1 MTTTIPD
8 ADQRKRALD
17 PECSFIVQ
25 APAGSG
31 KTELLIQRYLTL
43 LARVEQPESVVAM
56 TFTRKAAGEMQ
67 RRMLKALLEGLGPRP
82 EADHAALTWELAR
95 AVLDRDKALGWDLFR
110 NPSRLRVRTID
121 SLCSS
126 ITRQM
131 PWVSRL
137 GAPPEIVEDASDLYA
152 EAARHTIELLEG
164 ERWAAPVEA
173 LLVHLDNDFQTLRDL
188 IADMLKR
195 RDQWLRHLGGKSDL
209 AELRPQLEAALDRAI
224 RDGVALARAAAP
236 PALAGEIVTIA
247 AFGGA
252 NAGTACAGIAGLP
265 DDGGIDAWL
274 AIADLLLTGKDEW
287 RKTVNKNQGFSPADR
302 PMKERC
308 LALLAGLAGEE
319 KFRLALAELR
329 VLPASRYDEPQWRA
343 LEALLQVLPLAV
355 AELQVEF
362 RRAGVADYAEVALAA
377 LRALGENGDPTDLA
391 LRLDYQIRHLLVDEF
406 QDTSV
411 SQYTLIEQLTAGWE
425 QGDGRTVFAV
435 GDPMQSIYRF
445 REAMVGL
452 FLKACEE
459 GIGDVKLEPV
469 RLSANFRSDEGIVTW
484 VNATFPEVLPDD
496 EDIATGAIPF
506 RRSDPVR
513 EPKLNPAVELHP
525 YVGRD
530 DGQEAAKVVE
540 LVRAAQG
547 RGAKSVAI
555 LVRARTHLPAIL
567 RALGNAGLRFRAV
580 EIDGLAG
587 VPMIQDL
594 MALTRALLHPADR
607 IAWLGILRAPW
618 CGLTLAGLHKLAGS
632 RRGAAVWDLMHD
644 EALVETLDANERDR
658 LLRVRG
664 VLDSAYA
671 HRCASLRQWVE
682 GTWLAL
688 GGPACAA
695 GGSAVADAG
704 TFLDL
709 LETLD
714 RGGALDVA
722 ELEEGVKKL
731 YAHPDAGADESLQV
745 MTVHK
750 AKGLEFD
757 VVILPGLGRKPRNE
771 DSRLMLWQVRP
782 QLGGDPDLLLA
793 PLPATGAGADATYNY
808 LKRIEARKAEFEA
821 GRMLYVAATRARS
834 ELHLLGHTGFKAE
847 EGVVTMKSPDAASL
861 LRRMWTVAEPA
872 FAAVAAAMEVPAEGE
887 AEAAARVP
895 KTIERLTLGWQR
907 PAPPMAAA
915 TAGDGAGDVEEFKR
929 VSFRWVRDTL
939 RHSGTVVHQMMRRIA
954 EDGLESWSAARVE
967 SMRPAFVAA
976 LSALGVPKAAAP
988 DAADRVCEAL
998 VSALAEERGRWVLGG
1013 GSAGEAACE
1022 LPVCGVLDGETVSVR
1037 IDRTFVDAGGTR
1049 WIIDYKT
1056 SSHEGAGLDVFLD
1069 NERERYRGQLERY
1082 RRLFAQ
1088 WEPRPVRAGL
1098 YFPLLR
1104 EWREIRAATAPNSA
1118 TAVSPTAS
1126 E

>member
-8 ADQRKRALD
+8 ADRRKRALD

-43 LARVEQPESVVAM
+43 LARVEQPESVVAI

-67 RRMLKALLEGLGPRP
+67 RRMMKALLDGVGPRP

-121 SLCSS
+121 SLSAS

-164 ERWAAPVEA
+164 DRWTAPVEA
-173 LLVHLDNDFQTLRDL
+173 LLVHLDNDFQTLRKL
-188 IADMLKR
+188 IAEMLKR
-195 RDQWLRHLGGKSDL
+195 RDQWLRHVVGAPGPV
-209 AELRPQLEAALDRAI
+209 ALRAQLEAALDRAI
-224 RDGVALARAAAP
+224 RDGVAYTRATTP
-236 PALAGEIVTIA
+236 PELAGEIVSMA
-247 AFGGA
+247 AFGGS
-252 NAGTACAGIAGLP
+252 NAGTACAGIGALP
-265 DDGGIDAWL
+265 DDGGIEAWL
-274 AIADLLLTGKDEW
+274 AIADMLLTGKDEW
-287 RKTVNKNQGFSPADR
+287 RKTANKNQGFSPANQ
-302 PMKERC
+302 PMKDRC
-308 LALLAGLAGEE
+308 LTLLADLAAEE

-329 VLPASRYDEPQWRA
+329 VLPAARYDEPQWRA
-343 LEALLQVLPLAV
+343 LEALLEVLPVAV

-362 RRAGVADYAEVALAA
+362 RRAGVADYAEVSLAA
-377 LRALGENGDPTDLA
+377 LRALGEDGDPTELA

-411 SQYTLIEQLTAGWE
+411 SQYTLLERLTAGWE
-425 QGDGRTVFAV
+425 PGDGRTVFAV

-459 GIGDVKLEPV
+459 GIGDVKLEPL

-484 VNATFPEVLPDD
+484 VNATFPDVLPVD

-513 EPKLNPAVELHP
+513 DLKLNPAVVLHA

-530 DGQEAAKVVE
+530 DKREAADVVE
-540 LVRAAQG
+540 LVRTAQG
-547 RGAKSVAI
+547 RGAKTVAI

-567 RALGNAGLRFRAV
+567 RALGRAGLRFRAV

-587 VPMIQDL
+587 VPLIQDL

-618 CGLTLAGLHKLAGS
+618 CGLTLEGLHKLAGG

-644 EALVETLDANERDR
+644 ESLVQTLDRDERDR
-658 LLRVRG
+658 LLRVRV
-664 VLDSAYA
+664 VLESTLA

-695 GGSAVADAG
+695 GVSAVADAA

-709 LETLD
+709 LERLD
-714 RGGALDVA
+714 RGGAIDVD
-722 ELEEGVKKL
+722 ELEEGVKRL

-771 DSRLMLWQVRP
+771 DSRLMLWQERP
-782 QLGGDPDLLLA
+782 QLGADPDLLLA
-793 PLPATGAGADATYNY
+793 PLPATGAGEDTTYNY

-834 ELHLLGHTGFKAE
+834 ELHLLGHTGCKNS
-847 EGVVTMKSPDAASL
+847 EGIVTAKPPDAASL
-861 LRRMWTVAEPA
+861 LRRMWTAAEPD
-872 FAAVAAAMEVPAEGE
+872 FAAVAAAMEVPADGDVEVE
-887 AEAAARVP
+887 ARVP

-907 PAPPMAAA
+907 PAPPAAVA
-915 TAGDGAGDVEEFKR
+915 TAGDGTGEVDAFKP
-929 VSFRWVRDTL
+929 VSFRWVGDTL
-939 RHSGTVVHQMMRRIA
+939 RHTGTVVHQMMRRIA
-954 EDGLESWSAARVE
+954 EDGLDRWDAARVE
-967 SMRPAFVAA
+967 SMKPAYGAA
-976 LSALGVPKAAAP
+976 LAALGVPEVALAGAAN
-988 DAADRVCEAL
+988 RVCGAL

-1013 GSAGEAACE
+1013 GASREAACE

-1037 IDRTFVDAGGTR
+1037 IDRTFVDRDGVR

-1056 SSHEGAGLDVFLD
+1056 SSHEGAGLDAFLD
-1069 NERERYRGQLERY
+1069 NERERYRGQLEQY
-1082 RRLFAQ
+1082 RRLFGQ
-1088 WEPRPVRAGL
+1088 WEQRPVRAGL

-1104 EWREIRAATAPNSA
+1104 EWREIGPATSA
-1118 TAVSPTAS
+1118 IP
-1126 E
+1126 

>member
-1 MTTTIPD
+1 MTATIPD

-43 LARVEQPESVVAM
+43 LARVEQPESVVAI

-67 RRMLKALLEGLGPRP
+67 RRMLKALLDGVGPRP

-121 SLCSS
+121 ALSAS

-164 ERWAAPVEA
+164 DRWTAPVEA
-173 LLVHLDNDFQTLRDL
+173 LLVHLDNDFQTLRKL
-188 IADMLKR
+188 IAEMLKR
-195 RDQWLRHLGGKSDL
+195 RDQWLRHVMEAPDPV
-209 AELRPQLEAALDRAI
+209 ALRAQLEAALGRAI
-224 RDGVALARAAAP
+224 RDGVVFARAATP
-236 PALAGEIVTIA
+236 PELAGEIVSMA
-247 AFGGA
+247 AFGGS
-252 NAGTACAGIAGLP
+252 NAGTACAGIGALP
-265 DDGGIDAWL
+265 DDGSIDAWL
-274 AIADLLLTGKDEW
+274 AIADMLLTGEDKW
-287 RKTVNKNQGFSPADR
+287 RKTVNKNQGFSPANK
-302 PMKERC
+302 PMKDRC
-308 LALLAGLAGEE
+308 VTLLSDLAAEE

-329 VLPASRYDEPQWRA
+329 VLPSARYDEPQWRA
-343 LEALLQVLPLAV
+343 LEALLEVLPVAV

-362 RRAGVADYAEVALAA
+362 RRVGVADYAEVSLAA
-377 LRALGENGDPTDLA
+377 LRALGEDGDPTELA

-411 SQYTLIEQLTAGWE
+411 SQYTLLERLTAGWE

-459 GIGDVKLEPV
+459 GIGDVKLEPL

-484 VNATFPEVLPDD
+484 VNTTFPDVLPVD

-506 RRSDPVR
+506 RRSDPVCD
-513 EPKLNPAVELHP
+513 PKLDPAVVLHA

-530 DGQEAAKVVE
+530 DGREAADVVE

-547 RGAKSVAI
+547 RGAKTVAI

-567 RALGNAGLRFRAV
+567 RALGRAGLRFRAV

-587 VPMIQDL
+587 VPLIQDL

-618 CGLTLAGLHKLAGS
+618 CGLTLEGLHKLAGG
-632 RRGAAVWDLMHD
+632 RRRAAVWDLMHD
-644 EALVETLDANERDR
+644 ESLVQTLDADERDR
-658 LLRVRG
+658 LLRVCE
-664 VLDSAYA
+664 VLASTFA

-695 GGSAVADAG
+695 GVSAVADAR

-709 LETLD
+709 LESLD
-714 RGGALDVA
+714 RGGAIDVD

-771 DSRLMLWQVRP
+771 DSRLMLWQERP
-782 QLGGDPDLLLA
+782 QLGADPDLLLA
-793 PLPATGAGADATYNY
+793 PLPATGASEDTTYNY

-834 ELHLLGHTGFKAE
+834 ELHLLGHTGCKNS
-847 EGVVTMKSPDAASL
+847 EGIVTAKPPDAASL
-861 LRRMWTVAEPA
+861 LRRMWTAAEPD
-872 FAAVAAAMEVPAEGE
+872 FAAVAAAMEVPADGDVDVE
-887 AEAAARVP
+887 ARVP

-907 PAPPMAAA
+907 PAPPAAVA
-915 TAGDGAGDVEEFKR
+915 TVGDGTEEVEALR
-929 VSFRWVRDTL
+929 PVSFRWVGDTL
-939 RHSGTVVHQMMRRIA
+939 RHTGTVVHQMMRRIA
-954 EDGLESWSAARVE
+954 EDGLEKWSAVRVE
-967 SMRPAFVAA
+967 SMKPAYGAA
-976 LSALGVPKAAAP
+976 LSALGVPEAAVAG
-988 DAADRVCEAL
+988 AANRVCEAL
-998 VSALAEERGRWVLGG
+998 ASALAEERGRWILGSG
-1013 GSAGEAACE
+1013 ASHEAACE

-1037 IDRTFVDAGGTR
+1037 VDRTFVDRDGTR

-1056 SSHEGAGLDVFLD
+1056 SSHEGAGLDAFLD
-1069 NERERYRGQLERY
+1069 NERERYRGQLEQY
-1082 RRLFAQ
+1082 LQLFAQ
-1088 WEPRPVRAGL
+1088 WEQRPVRTGL

-1104 EWREIRAATAPNSA
+1104 EWREISAATASISVTVAP
-1118 TAVSPTAS
+1118 AS
-1126 E
+1126 V

>member
-43 LARVEQPESVVAM
+43 LVRVEQPESVVAI

-67 RRMLKALLEGLGPRP
+67 RRMLKALLDGVGPRP
-82 EADHAALTWELAR
+82 EADHAVLTWELAR

-121 SLCSS
+121 SLSAS

-164 ERWAAPVEA
+164 DRWTAPVEA
-173 LLVHLDNDFQTLRDL
+173 LLVHLDNDFQTLRKL
-188 IADMLKR
+188 IAEMLKR
-195 RDQWLRHLGGKSDL
+195 RDQWLRHVMEAPDPV
-209 AELRPQLEAALDRAI
+209 ALRAQLEAALDRAI
-224 RDGVALARAAAP
+224 RDGVAFARAATP
-236 PALAGEIVTIA
+236 PALAGEIVALT
-247 AFGGA
+247 AFGGS
-252 NAGTACAGIAGLP
+252 NAGTACAGIGALP

-274 AIADLLLTGKDEW
+274 AIAAMLLTGEDKW
-287 RKTVNKNQGFSPADR
+287 RKTVNKNQGFSPANK
-302 PMKERC
+302 PMKDRC
-308 LALLAGLAGEE
+308 VTLLTDLAAEE
-319 KFRLALAELR
+319 KLRLALAELR
-329 VLPASRYDEPQWRA
+329 VLPAARYDEPQWRA
-343 LEALLQVLPLAV
+343 LEALLEVLPVAV
-355 AELQVEF
+355 AALQVEF
-362 RRAGVADYAEVALAA
+362 RCAGVADYAEVSLAA
-377 LRALGENGDPTDLA
+377 LRALGEDGDPTQLA

-411 SQYTLIEQLTAGWE
+411 SQYTLLERLTAGWE

-459 GIGDVKLEPV
+459 GIGDVKLEPL

-484 VNATFPEVLPDD
+484 VNATFPDVLPVD

-513 EPKLNPAVELHP
+513 DLKLNPAVVLHA

-530 DGQEAAKVVE
+530 DAREAADVVE

-547 RGAKSVAI
+547 RGAKTVAI

-567 RALGNAGLRFRAV
+567 RALGRAGLRFRAV

-587 VPMIQDL
+587 VPLIQDL

-618 CGLTLAGLHKLAGS
+618 CGLTLEGLHKLAGS

-644 EALVETLDANERDR
+644 ESLVQTLDADERDR
-658 LLRVRG
+658 LLRVRA
-664 VLDSAYA
+664 VLDSTFA

-695 GGSAVADAG
+695 GVSAVADAR

-709 LETLD
+709 LESLD
-714 RGGALDVA
+714 RGGAIDVD
-722 ELEEGVKKL
+722 ELEEGVKRL

-771 DSRLMLWQVRP
+771 DSRLMLWQERP
-782 QLGGDPDLLLA
+782 QLGTDPDLLLA
-793 PLPATGAGADATYNY
+793 PLPATGAGEDTTYNY

-834 ELHLLGHTGFKAE
+834 ELHLLGHTGCKNS
-847 EGVVTMKSPDAASL
+847 EGIVTAKPPDAASL
-861 LRRMWTVAEPA
+861 LRRMWNAAEPD
-872 FAAVAAAMEVPAEGE
+872 FAAVAAAMEVPADGDVDVE
-887 AEAAARVP
+887 ARVP

-907 PAPPMAAA
+907 PAPPAAVA
-915 TAGDGAGDVEEFKR
+915 TVGDGTGDVEAFKP
-929 VSFRWVRDTL
+929 VSFRWVGDTL
-939 RHSGTVVHQMMRRIA
+939 RHTGTVVHQMMRRIA
-954 EDGLESWSAARVE
+954 EDGLERWDAARVE
-967 SMRPAFVAA
+967 SMKPAYDAA
-976 LSALGVPKAAAP
+976 LLALGVAEAAVP
-988 DAADRVCEAL
+988 GAANRVCDAL
-998 VSALAEERGRWVLGG
+998 ASALAEERGRWALGG
-1013 GSAGEAACE
+1013 GASHEAACE

-1037 IDRTFVDAGGTR
+1037 IDRTFVDRDGTR

-1056 SSHEGAGLDVFLD
+1056 SSHEGAGLDAFLD
-1069 NERERYRGQLERY
+1069 NERERYRGQLEQY
-1082 RRLFAQ
+1082 LQLFAQ
-1088 WEPRPVRAGL
+1088 WEQRPVRTGL

-1104 EWREIRAATAPNSA
+1104 EWREINAATASTSVTVAP
-1118 TAVSPTAS
+1118 AS
-1126 E
+1126 V